1 MKVLL
6 IDDNKDLTEAVCDF
20 LDMSGI
26 ECKVFNSGT
35 EGLEEILNQ
44 RGRYDLIL
52 LDIAMPELSGFDV
65 LERLKKEG
73 EGDHNVLKKENI
85 VIFTASSVRDS
96 IIDDYVNE
104 GVKEVIKKPVSID
117 ELAEI
122 IEKYKRS

>member
-6 IDDNKDLTEAVCDF
+6 IDDNKDLTEAVCDY

-26 ECKVFNSGT
+26 ECKVFNSGA
-35 EGLEEILNQ
+35 EGLEEILKQ
-44 RGRYDLIL
+44 RGKYDLIL

-65 LERLKKEG
+65 LDRLKK
-73 EGDHNVLKKENI
+73 GDGVHNVLKKENI
-85 VIFTASSVRDS
+85 VLFTASSVGDS

-117 ELAEI
+117 ELAQV